1 MAPFTA
7 SAALFPVC
15 VHSLDLERRGC
26 RCCMSRLS
34 ILKMRG
40 GKLSLSSAGL
50 LVVLFLEKTYNCIRC
65 YCDTGENGKY
75 Q

>member
-26 RCCMSRLS
+26 RCCMSTLS
-34 ILKMRG
+34 ILKMKDVPFLCWFVG
-40 GKLSLSSAGL
+40 CALSGKNIQLH
-50 LVVLFLEKTYNCIRC
+50 
-65 YCDTGENGKY
+65 
-75 Q
+75 